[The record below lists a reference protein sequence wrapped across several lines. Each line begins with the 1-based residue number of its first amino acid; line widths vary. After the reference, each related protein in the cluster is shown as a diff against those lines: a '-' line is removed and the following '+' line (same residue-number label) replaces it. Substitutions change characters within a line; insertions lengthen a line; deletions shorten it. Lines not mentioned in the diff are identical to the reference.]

1 MLERALF
8 IYVFSGANVRDVF
21 KMKKVSIHGIVPP
34 TERKA
39 DTSSITVVILDEK
52 HYEDV
57 NLSSNEIKLETTRG
71 TERWP
76 A

>member
-21 KMKKVSIHGIVPP
+21 QNEEGVHSWHCPTNRKKGRVH
-34 TERKA
+34 
-39 DTSSITVVILDEK
+39 TSSITVVILDEK

-57 NLSSNEIKLETTRG
+57 NLK
-71 TERWP
+71 
-76 A
+76 

>member
-1 MLERALF
+1 MA
-8 IYVFSGANVRDVF
+8 SC
-21 KMKKVSIHGIVPP
+21 PP
-34 TERKA
+34 TEKGRVH
-39 DTSSITVVILDEK
+39 TSSITVVILDEK